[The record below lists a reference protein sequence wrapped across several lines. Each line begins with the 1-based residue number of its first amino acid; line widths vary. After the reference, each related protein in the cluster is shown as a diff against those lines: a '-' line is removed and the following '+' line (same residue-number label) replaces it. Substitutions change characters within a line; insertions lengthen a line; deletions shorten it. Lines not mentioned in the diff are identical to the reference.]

1 MKNFAT
7 RLVLLL
13 STLCLWTSA
22 QAQPGGSACPPEP
35 KSQHFGYFVQVGAN
49 ADVGGAKNDKK
60 DELTCWV
67 AGPSKNEHNRLESH
81 GQYADFTS
89 EYSYT
94 VGPAGISASA
104 RVYGQ
109 VHSVKD
115 GSGGGHA
122 DLWLMWHD
130 TLTFHSNKRT
140 RVTSGDFYKGTPNRQ
155 DLAAGS
161 TIRVKVRLL
170 QDPPQCSGASNEFI
184 YQTGVIGAFR
194 SLLTNSN
201 VTAPGDI
208 PTQTPKGSPITA
220 ENWFIRAGK
229 CGIPNGFQIVD
240 VPNGYDLALRI
251 SVNADTQ
258 GNIDHGK
265 TQEGHLKMELSN
277 IRACVV
283 HPEKTSDLADLTIT
297 SASGADYWCP

>member
-1 MKNFAT
+1 MKSFAT
-7 RLVLLL
+7 RLVLLF

-67 AGPSKNEHNRLESH
+67 AGPSKSGQDRLQSH

-140 RVTSGDFYKGTPNRQ
+140 QVTSGDFYKGTPNRQ

-170 QDPPQCSGASNEFI
+170 QSPPQCSGASNEFT
-184 YQTGVIGAFR
+184 YKTGVMAAFL
-194 SLLTNSN
+194 SVLSGGN
-201 VTAPGDI
+201 VTAPGRI
-208 PTQTPKGSPITA
+208 PTNEKGEVINGN
-220 ENWFIRAGK
+220 NWFIRADK

-240 VPNGYDLALRI
+240 VPNGYGLAIRI
-251 SVNADTQ
+251 SVNAETL

-265 TQEGHLKMELSN
+265 TQEGHLKVELSDM
-277 IRACVV
+277 RVCVV
-283 HPEKTSDLADLTIT
+283 HPDKSSDLESDLTIT